1 MENKQTLIIAS
12 VVLTQDDAHSVYEPG
27 YVLVEGDAIVSVGRE
42 RPKTKPGADIIHA
55 ENKLVMPG
63 LVNCHA
69 HTPMVLTR
77 GMCEGVSLFTMD
89 GFLHRLRYFEKYADA
104 GIAGMTTPLS
114 CAEMIRTGTT
124 CFADQYFYT
133 STIYDK
139 VVESGLRAVLAY
151 GIVELGDPV
160 RRKDELASC
169 ESFLEKAKQ
178 GDRVTGWVGPHAF
191 FVDNS
196 LDLIA
201 REIALAKKYHC
212 GFHIHFATSNE
223 ENDYCGSHY
232 NCSAVE
238 KMKELGILDVPLL
251 AAHSITVEDKDIR
264 VLRDYPFSP
273 VMAPS
278 SSMRSGFPAMR
289 VKKMREAGLNVVL
302 GTDNVCS
309 SNSVDMFREMA
320 TAGKLIIHS
329 EHDVRAIT
337 PREIVDMATRDGAK
351 ALLLENEI
359 GSLEVGKKADLI
371 TLDLGDPGFA
381 PFCAQ
386 DWYTQLVYSVSGLS
400 VVDNMVDGN
409 WLMKDR
415 IVRSL
420 DMDDCIAS
428 CNEATRILLT
438 RLPKWP
444 LD

>member
-1 MENKQTLIIAS
+1 MKQQTLIIAS
-12 VVLTQDDAHSVYEPG
+12 AVMTQDDNYTIFTPG
-27 YVLVEGDAIVSVGRE
+27 YVLVEDDRILFVGDK
-42 RPKTKPGADIIHA
+42 RPATEPGAKIMHA
-55 ENKLVMPG
+55 EGKLVMPG

-89 GFLHRLRYFEKYADA
+89 GFLHRLRYFEAYADA
-104 GIAGMTTPLS
+104 TLAGMTVPLS

-133 STIYDK
+133 STIYDN

-160 RRKDELASC
+160 RRKQELANC
-169 ESFLEKAKQ
+169 EAFLEKAKR

-201 REIALAKKYHC
+201 LEIALAKKYGC

-223 ENDYCGSHY
+223 ENDYCRPHY
-232 NCSAVE
+232 HCSAVE
-238 KMKELGILDVPLL
+238 KMKELGILDIPLL
-251 AAHSITVEDKDIR
+251 AAHAITVDEHDIEI
-264 VLRDYPFSP
+264 LSHYPFNP

-278 SSMRSGFPAMR
+278 SAMRSGFPAMPAKR
-289 VKKMREAGLNVVL
+289 MREAGLNVVL

-329 EHDVRAIT
+329 ERDVKAIT
-337 PREIVDMATRDGAK
+337 PREIVDMATRGGAK
-351 ALLLENEI
+351 ALRLEKEI
-359 GSLEVGKKADLI
+359 GSLEAGKKADLI
-371 TLDLGDPGFA
+371 ALDLRDPGFA
-381 PFCAQ
+381 PFCGQ
-386 DWYTQLVYSVSGLS
+386 DWYTQLVYSVSGMS
-400 VVDNMVDGN
+400 VTDSMVDGQ

-415 IVRSL
+415 VVRSL
-420 DMDDCIAS
+420 DMDACIAS
-428 CNEATRILLT
+428 SEEATRILLT